1 MANSAPAAHI
11 DWALPPGPTDWLMG
25 TGVTRPERR
34 VVLASTA
41 VAAAA
46 LVAVAARQDVSWT
59 WWQWVLAVALVV
71 DVAGGVPANA
81 LSTAKRLYHRDP
93 APGLPAAHRLARHHV
108 TFAAVHVHVLV
119 VALAFPDAT
128 PTWALWWYALPVA
141 GTAVVVAAPL
151 HLHRPLAAGT
161 VTAAVIAA
169 PLLDAPAGL
178 AWLGPVLALKLV
190 ASHAVREEPYRPAP
204 HRPTT

>member
-1 MANSAPAAHI
+1 MANSAPPAHI
-11 DWALPPGPTDWLMG
+11 DWTVPPGPTDWLMG

-34 VVLASTA
+34 LVLASTA
-41 VAAAA
+41 VATAVL
-46 LVAVAARQDVSWT
+46 LVVAARQDVSWT
-59 WWQWVLAVALVV
+59 WWQWALAVALVV

-81 LSTAKRLYHRDP
+81 LGTAKRLYHRRQP
-93 APGLPAAHRLARHHV
+93 SGLPAAQRIARHHV
-108 TFAAVHVHVLV
+108 TFAALHVHVLV
-119 VALAFPDAT
+119 VALTFPDAT
-128 PTWALWWYALPVA
+128 LAWALWWYALPVV

-161 VTAAVIAA
+161 VTVAVIAA
-169 PLLDAPAGL
+169 PVLEAPAGL

-204 HRPTT
+204 DVSTA